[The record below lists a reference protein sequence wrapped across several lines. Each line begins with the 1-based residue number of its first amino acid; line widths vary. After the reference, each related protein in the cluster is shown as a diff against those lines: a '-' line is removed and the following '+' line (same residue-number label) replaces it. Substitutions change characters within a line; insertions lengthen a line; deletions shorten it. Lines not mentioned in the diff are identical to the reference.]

1 MKLKPRYLEYIW
13 HVIALTLLAGAFVP
27 LWRWQSGIV
36 IAQGDPVQQTILLGI
51 YICLGLLF
59 WHRRLAVQ
67 IALKSWLLWLLIG
80 LTFVSILWSQVPALT
95 LRRSVAL
102 LLATLYGLLLTV
114 RFPPTVVL
122 RLFGAAMAIIVL
134 ASAISIGIGA
144 QWAVMEYPH
153 QGAWQGVMLHKN
165 ALGRI
170 CVLALIVTGILAQ
183 CSAVPWRLFW
193 AGVAIGAIVLIIGSG
208 SATALVMMLFII
220 AIWLIVSL
228 TGRVSSWAR
237 QRMILLGMTV
247 MLPIGALGLLSL
259 EEILNLLGRD
269 IELTGR
275 VPLWLTLLP
284 IGWQQPLLGYGFGA
298 FWVDPMRET
307 ILEIALMRSR
317 FRWAE
322 HAHNGYLD
330 VWLELGSVGVLLAL
344 LTLFIVLHRSLRS
357 IGQPTMRP
365 IAVFIVLL
373 ASYLLG
379 YNLSEAI
386 FLEGGLAKALFWVM
400 FSYSYFVLAS
410 DTIISRQRSEA
421 NHSRVLEPAIRSL

>member
-27 LWRWQSGIV
+27 LWRLQSGIV
-36 IAQGDPVQQTILLGI
+36 STQGDPVQQTILLGT
-51 YICLGLLF
+51 YISLGLLF
-59 WHRRLAVQ
+59 WHHRLAVQ

-80 LTFVSILWSQVPALT
+80 LAFASILWSQVPALT

-122 RLFGAAMAIIVL
+122 RLFGAAIAIIVL
-134 ASAISIGIGA
+134 TSAIGVGIGA
-144 QWAVMEYPH
+144 QWAVMEYLH
-153 QGAWQGVMLHKN
+153 QGRWRGVMSHKN

-170 CVLALIVTGILAQ
+170 CMLALIVTGILAQ

-193 AGVAIGAIVLIIGSG
+193 AGVTIGAIVLIIGSG

-220 AIWLIVSL
+220 AIWLFVSL
-228 TGRVSSWAR
+228 TGRASSWAR

-275 VPLWLTLLP
+275 WPLWLTLLS

-298 FWVDPMRET
+298 FWLRPNQEMN
-307 ILEIALMRSR
+307 LEMHLMRLKYS
-317 FRWAE
+317 WPY

-330 VWLELGSVGVLLAL
+330 VWLELGLVGVLLVLLVHFTVFSRALRSVLQSATIPQYLFIFLFVSCLLVYNLVEVTFLEAGLADAL
-344 LTLFIVLHRSLRS
+344 L
-357 IGQPTMRP
+357 
-365 IAVFIVLL
+365 
-373 ASYLLG
+373 
-379 YNLSEAI
+379 
-386 FLEGGLAKALFWVM
+386 WVM

-410 DTIISRQRSEA
+410 DAMISR
-421 NHSRVLEPAIRSL
+421 